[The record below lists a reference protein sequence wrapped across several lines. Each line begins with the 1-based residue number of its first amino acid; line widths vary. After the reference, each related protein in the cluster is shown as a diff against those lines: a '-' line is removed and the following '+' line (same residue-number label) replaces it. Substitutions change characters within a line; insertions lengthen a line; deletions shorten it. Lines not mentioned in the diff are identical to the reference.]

1 MVLVAFQNFISVHEI
16 NNIIFDVD
24 LIDWLIKRSW
34 GNRKGLALIQ
44 LKFQFDHSKNGYI
57 LSKVDKI

>member
-24 LIDWLIKRSW
+24 LIDWLIKRPW
-34 GNRKGLALIQ
+34 DNRKGLALIQ
-44 LKFQFDHSKNGYI
+44 LKFQFAHPKKWLYI
-57 LSKVDKI
+57 IESR